1 MGLHVTFEM
10 ENDGKT
16 LKARL
21 FDGGQQIGC
30 GQVYARWQED
40 EDFRTF
46 FIETLADAPFEAFR
60 WEMPPVTA
68 ARLDEGFEFVLVDSP
83 TLARRANPRAFREHF
98 TSGEEV
104 AVFPNLGGDALMVV
118 PAPVGDR
125 ETYAHLGAFVRGAPE
140 SQVHALWAA
149 VGKAMSEQ
157 VGEQPV
163 WLNTAGGGVPWLHV
177 RLDSRPKYYVYG
189 GYRKQQAAGS
199 K

>member
-1 MGLHVTFEM
+1 MGLHVTIEM
-10 ENDGKT
+10 ESGGKV

-21 FDGGQQIGC
+21 FDGGQQLGC
-30 GQVYARWQED
+30 GQVYARWRED
-40 EDFRTF
+40 EDFRAF

-60 WEMPPVTA
+60 WETPPVTA

-83 TLARRANPRAFREHF
+83 SLARRANPRAFREHF

-118 PAPVGDR
+118 PAPVGDY
-125 ETYAHLGAFVRGAPE
+125 EMYAHLGSFVRGAPKG
-140 SQVHALWAA
+140 QTHALWAA
-149 VGKAMSEQ
+149 VGRAVSEQ

-177 RLDSRPKYYVYG
+177 RLDSRPKYYMYG
-189 GYRKQQAAGS
+189 GYRKQ
-199 K
+199 